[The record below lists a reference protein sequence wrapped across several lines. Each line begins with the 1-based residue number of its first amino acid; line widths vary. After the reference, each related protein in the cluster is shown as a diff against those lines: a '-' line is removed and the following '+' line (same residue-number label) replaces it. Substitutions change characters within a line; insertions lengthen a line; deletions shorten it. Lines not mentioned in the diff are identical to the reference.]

1 MSKAILVMDMPS
13 SCFYCDLCHTR
24 DYDHRRKLDG
34 NKFCGVE
41 DLDVNEYYSASYDDE
56 LIKPEWCP
64 LKKLPNRKN
73 GNDELFMYDTDNHYE
88 QGWNACLDE
97 IVRE

>member
-1 MSKAILVMDMPS
+1 MSKAILVMDMPK

-24 DYDHRRKLDG
+24 DYNPRHKWDG
-34 NKFCGVE
+34 DKYCGIE
-41 DLDVNEYYSASYDDE
+41 DLDVNKYYSAAYDDE

-73 GNDELFMYDTDNHYE
+73 GNDKLFMYDTDNHYE
-88 QGWNACLDE
+88 QGWNACLEE
-97 IVRE
+97 IVGE